1 MSKMTL
7 AWIESQIE
15 QELERGNTPDAVRDL
30 AALVEAREYLHGKR
44 CTHGELTA
52 DKATKWVDGMRNVDE
67 AHPKGPM
74 WQQAA
79 TDQLAEKRGFT
90 SSQEKL
96 EFWAVINMMY
106 SDYAKVASRH
116 GVDKP
121 DYYADMAEAWMRDK
135 DAALSKTSAYIDCCT
150 A

>member
-52 DKATKWVDGMRNVDE
+52 DKAAKWVDGMRNVDAE
-67 AHPKGPM
+67 HPKGAM
-74 WQQAA
+74 WSQTA
-79 TDQLAEKRGFT
+79 TDPLAEKRGFDT
-90 SSQEKL
+90 AQEKS

-106 SDYAKVASRH
+106 SDYATVASRH

-121 DYYADMAEAWMRDK
+121 DYYADMAAAWMHDK
-135 DAALSKTSAYIDCCT
+135 DAAPNKTSAYIDCCT